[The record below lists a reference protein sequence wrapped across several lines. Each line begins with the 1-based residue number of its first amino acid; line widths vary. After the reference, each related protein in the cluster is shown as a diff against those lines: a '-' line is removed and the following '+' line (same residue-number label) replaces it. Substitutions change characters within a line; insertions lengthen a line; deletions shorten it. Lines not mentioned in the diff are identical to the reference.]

1 LCWRPDPQ
9 LTETT
14 RSRRAPRSQSE
25 LQRRQT
31 RTRGNGCLTDSPVAR
46 RTRSQQRQTQCLPV
60 HFSLPISATRLNL
73 VADSNDELERRAVSE
88 QPETTT
94 RQVLFGLSSE
104 PVPLA
109 RSKRWLEGTPTST
122 TVRGRRFGGKR
133 SQMRLAL
140 SAPRRQPKRAW
151 GSIAPPH
158 QPNVL
163 GARPAPN
170 RSRCQPHAHS
180 EAPNED
186 ACRTIKSATINA
198 IAELK
203 RSGPS
208 HLFATLKRPK

>member
-1 LCWRPDPQ
+1 MVSISEMSPRIRKCIAH
-9 LTETT
+9 
-14 RSRRAPRSQSE
+14 RRKGPRRG
-25 LQRRQT
+25 QRKRRGQT
-31 RTRGNGCLTDSPVAR
+31 CDCTP
-46 RTRSQQRQTQCLPV
+46 P
-60 HFSLPISATRLNL
+60 
-73 VADSNDELERRAVSE
+73 NDELERRAVSE